1 MNSVGTNLVALVGRF
16 LISLIFIG
24 SGLSKIFT
32 FSATAAYI
40 ASKGLPVPEVLATVA
55 AGLEL
60 LGGIV
65 IVVGYRVKSA
75 AFALAIFT
83 LVTAVLFHNFW
94 AAPIDQLAIQQIM
107 FLKNMSIAGG
117 LILVA
122 TSGLGSWTLEQ
133 NS

>member
-1 MNSVGTNLVALVGRF
+1 M
-16 LISLIFIG
+16 
-24 SGLSKIFT
+24 
-32 FSATAAYI
+32 
-40 ASKGLPVPEVLATVA
+40 LATVA

-60 LGGIV
+60 LGGIF